1 MFSPNVPLE
10 ILSALAFETVA
21 IRGVDYAVVEERAAM
36 RILLLELRKRRLE
49 MLALLLVAG
58 SCAAST
64 GEERAQAAGATLIG
78 TPAPRLV
85 LKTIDGQSIDLGSL
99 YGKKA
104 VYLKFWATWCVPCRQ
119 QMPHFERTFKNAG
132 ADLAVIAINAGFND
146 SIEDVRAYRQSVG
159 LTMPIVIDDGRL
171 AAALNLRVTPQHI
184 VIGRDGR
191 VQYIGHLADER
202 LDAALLSARRPAVA
216 AGVATLSSQPVHRY
230 AVGDH
235 LPALTATTLG
245 GAVVPLGDPSAA
257 RPTVLVFL
265 SPWCESYLA
274 GSRPQR
280 SAACRA
286 VREQVETLAND
297 SRIRWLGIASGL
309 WASEPELAAYRD
321 ESKVTIPLALDESGA
336 LFRAFGVTNV
346 PSLLLVDAQGRIVRR
361 IDGPA
366 PQLAQQL
373 AALTGP

>member
-1 MFSPNVPLE
+1 
-10 ILSALAFETVA
+10 
-21 IRGVDYAVVEERAAM
+21 M
-36 RILLLELRKRRLE
+36 RILSRGLRKRRLRV
-49 MLALLLVAG
+49 LVLLLVAG

-64 GEERAQAAGATLIG
+64 GEERAQAAGASLIG
-78 TPAPRLV
+78 TSAPRLV

-119 QMPHFERTFKNAG
+119 QMPHFERTFQNAG
-132 ADLAVIAINAGFND
+132 PDLAVIAINAGFND
-146 SIEDVRAYRQSVG
+146 SLEDVRAYRRTLG
-159 LTMPIVIDDGRL
+159 LTMPIVVDDGRL

-202 LDAALLSARRPAVA
+202 LDAALLSARRPLA
-216 AGVATLSSQPVHRY
+216 APGVATLAAQVQHHYADGDRLPVLS
-230 AVGDH
+230 A
-235 LPALTATTLG
+235 TALG
-245 GAVVPLGDPSAA
+245 GAQVLLADPGAA

-274 GSRPQR
+274 KSRPQR
-280 SAACRA
+280 SQACRA
-286 VREQVETLAND
+286 VREQVENLAHD
-297 SRIRWLGIASGL
+297 ESIRWLGIASGL

-321 ESKVTIPLALDESGA
+321 EHKVTIPLALDESGA

-346 PSLLLVDAQGRIVRR
+346 PTLLLVDASGRIAGR
-361 IDGPA
+361 IDGSA
-366 PQLAQQL
+366 PQLAQQIS
-373 AALTGP
+373 ALTAK

>member
-1 MFSPNVPLE
+1 
-10 ILSALAFETVA
+10 
-21 IRGVDYAVVEERAAM
+21 M
-36 RILLLELRKRRLE
+36 RILLRGLRKRTLE
-49 MLALLLVAG
+49 LLALLLFAG
-58 SCAAST
+58 ACAASS
-64 GEERAQAAGATLIG
+64 GEERAQAAGASLIG
-78 TPAPRLV
+78 TPAPRLL

-99 YGKKA
+99 YGRKA

-132 ADLAVIAINAGFND
+132 PDLAVIAINAGFND
-146 SIEDVRAYRQSVG
+146 SVEDVRAYRRTVG
-159 LTMPIVIDDGRL
+159 LTMPIVIDDGHL

-191 VQYIGHLADER
+191 ILYIGHLADQR
-202 LDAALLSARRPAVA
+202 LDDALLGARRPVA
-216 AGVATLSSQPVHRY
+216 APRVTTLLPRLVHPY

-245 GAVVPLGDPSAA
+245 GALVPLADPHAA

-274 GSRPQR
+274 TSRPQR

-286 VREQVETLAND
+286 VREQVETFAHD
-297 SRIRWLGIASGL
+297 PHIRWLGIASGL

-321 ESKVTIPLALDESGA
+321 EQKVTIPLTFDESGA
-336 LFRAFGVTNV
+336 LFRAFGITNV
-346 PSLLLVDAQGRIVRR
+346 PTTLLVDADGRIARR
-361 IDGPA
+361 IDGSA

-373 AALTGP
+373 AALTRK

>member
-1 MFSPNVPLE
+1 
-10 ILSALAFETVA
+10 
-21 IRGVDYAVVEERAAM
+21 M
-36 RILLLELRKRRLE
+36 RILSRGLRKRGLG

-58 SCAAST
+58 TCAAST
-64 GEERAQAAGATLIG
+64 GEERAQAAGASLIG

-119 QMPHFERTFKNAG
+119 QMPHFERTFQNAG
-132 ADLAVIAINAGFND
+132 SDLAVIAINAGFND
-146 SIEDVRAYRQSVG
+146 SVEDVRAYRQTVG

-202 LDAALLSARRPAVA
+202 LDTALLSARRSVA
-216 AGVATLSSQPVHRY
+216 APRVATLSTQLTHHY
-230 AVGDH
+230 AVGDR
-235 LPALTATTLG
+235 LPDLAVTTLG
-245 GAVVPLGDPSAA
+245 GGVVRLGDPSAVRA
-257 RPTVLVFL
+257 TVLVFL

-274 GSRPQR
+274 KSRPQR
-280 SAACRA
+280 SEACRA

-297 SRIRWLGIASGL
+297 RAIRWLGIASGL

-321 ESKVTIPLALDESGA
+321 EQKVTIPLALDESGA

-346 PSLLLVDAQGRIVRR
+346 PTLLLLDANARIVRR

-366 PQLAQQL
+366 PQLAQEL
-373 AALTGP
+373 AALTRK

>member
-1 MFSPNVPLE
+1 
-10 ILSALAFETVA
+10 
-21 IRGVDYAVVEERAAM
+21 
-36 RILLLELRKRRLE
+36 
-49 MLALLLVAG
+49 
-58 SCAAST
+58 
-64 GEERAQAAGATLIG
+64 
-78 TPAPRLV
+78 
-85 LKTIDGQSIDLGSL
+85 
-99 YGKKA
+99 
-104 VYLKFWATWCVPCRQ
+104 
-119 QMPHFERTFKNAG
+119 MPHFERTFQNAG
-132 ADLAVIAINAGFND
+132 PDLAVIAINAGFND
-146 SIEDVRAYRQSVG
+146 SVEDVRAYRQTVG

-202 LDAALLSARRPAVA
+202 LDAALASARRPVVA
-216 AGVATLSSQPVHRY
+216 AGVASVSARPVHHY

-235 LPALTATTLG
+235 LPRLTATTLDG
-245 GAVVPLGDPSAA
+245 EVVPLGDPSAA

-274 GSRPQR
+274 SSRPQR

-286 VREQVETLAND
+286 AREQVEALAHD
-297 SRIRWLGIASGL
+297 SAIRWLGIASGL
-309 WASEPELAAYRD
+309 WASGPELAAYRD
-321 ESKVTIPLALDESGA
+321 EQKVTIPLALDESGT

-346 PSLLLVDAQGRIVRR
+346 PTVLLVDAQGRIVRR

-373 AALTGP
+373 AALTRP